1 MEISTTTAP
10 SSSRC
15 STNCTLL
22 GKPVG
27 FRCLASLLGV
37 GGARLQRKAA
47 SGPDLRFGK
56 KQHRSQP
63 GTWTVDGFLQVA
75 YDAVAETLP
84 DELFVSK
91 LAINLTT
98 GGNPGCKTLGYLVL
112 FNCYPKIFIS
122 PQLISGLLEG
132 AVHLAQRKI

>member
-37 GGARLQRKAA
+37 GGARLQRKAV

-84 DELFVSK
+84 DELFVST
-91 LAINLTT
+91 LAIKLTT
-98 GGNPGCKTLGYLVL
+98 GGIHVVKPWVILSYL
-112 FNCYPKIFIS
+112 
-122 PQLISGLLEG
+122 
-132 AVHLAQRKI
+132 LATQRFSYHPSLSQVC